1 MSCSQ
6 STFFDIIIVKGDEN
20 MDMQKIG
27 AFLKNLRKEKGL
39 TQEQLA
45 EIFGVAGRTVSRWE
59 NASNMPDLSMIIQ
72 IADFFDVE
80 VKEILNGER
89 DDDKMNQETKEM
101 LEKVADYNKIEKEKR
116 IKTFVT
122 SFLATIIVGVII
134 LNIQL
139 IMYLDI
145 KYIAGEAIIILVG
158 SITAVVMTIRDGLWG
173 KPNRISAIKN
183 DIITSGAMA
192 ALFSIVAA
200 FLIYKFTN
208 NIQRSVICAVSFFF
222 VIYIIGFVVLRI
234 LAWLSNKKLD
244 QTLSGNDVKVDID
257 KDISD

>member
-72 IADFFDVE
+72 IADFFDLE

-101 LEKVADYNKIEKEKR
+101 IEKVADYNKIEKEKR

-139 IMYLDI
+139 IMYSDI
-145 KYIAGEAIIILVG
+145 KYIVGEAIIILVG
-158 SITAVVMTIRDGLWG
+158 SITAAAMTIRDGLWG

-208 NIQRSVICAVSFFF
+208 NIQRSVICAIGFFF
-222 VIYIIGFVVLRI
+222 VIYIIGIIVLRI
-234 LAWLSNKKLD
+234 LAFLS
-244 QTLSGNDVKVDID
+244 D
-257 KDISD
+257 KRKNRTNNIRK